1 MPATQSNNQTVAIT
15 DIVAAVTRKAI
26 LLKSCA
32 RPSYAEHNQ
41 EWIAKSQ
48 IVEADCEIDDI
59 VIGEE
64 ITIEI
69 PLWLAREKG
78 MAE

>member
-1 MPATQSNNQTVAIT
+1 MSRETVTIT
-15 DIVAAVTRKAI
+15 DIVAAVTRKAL

-32 RPSYAEHNQ
+32 EPSYAKHAQ

-48 IVEADCEIDDI
+48 IIECDSDLDDI
-59 VIGEE
+59 AVGEE

-69 PLWLAREKG
+69 PLWIAREKG
-78 MAE
+78 LAE